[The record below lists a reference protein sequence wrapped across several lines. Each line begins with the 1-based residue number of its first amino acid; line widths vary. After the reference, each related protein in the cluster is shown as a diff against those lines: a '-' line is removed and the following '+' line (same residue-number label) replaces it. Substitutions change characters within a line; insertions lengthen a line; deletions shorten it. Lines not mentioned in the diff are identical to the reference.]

1 MEPRPGVRAR
11 VARGRGDRQGPPRRD
26 GDRRELRDRAPATQ
40 LACRVAGSPHGSERD
55 SIVAAV

>member
-1 MEPRPGVRAR
+1 VRAR